1 MKHSGTR
8 LILESALK
16 QGIGSGIAASFGR
29 IGSTEK
35 TRHYLGTHSRFRGA
49 LPVGEES
56 FFDLASLTKILAT
69 TLLCMKKVETGAL
82 AIDSRLEGLLTH
94 RSGLPAWRPFFES
107 MRVKF
112 GDRLGLIPREERI
125 EHFNSLLDSVGVE
138 ESLRGRVVYSDLG
151 FLHLERLLGG
161 HFERDLMAL
170 YSRIPGLRL
179 HYREAIGVAF
189 PDQSR
194 YVMTEICPWRGR
206 LQGEVHDDNTW
217 SRGGKA
223 GHAGLFGRLKD
234 LELWIDSLLGGD
246 FVSLRTLR
254 EFSRVVT
261 DSSGNR
267 RALGFDV
274 SALDGSGSTGFA
286 FSPATIG
293 HLGFTGT
300 SLWMDLDQG
309 VYAILLTNRVH
320 PVRTDDRI
328 RQLRREFH
336 EAARMEWKD

>member
-1 MKHSGTR
+1 
-8 LILESALK
+8 
-16 QGIGSGIAASFGR
+16 
-29 IGSTEK
+29 
-35 TRHYLGTHSRFRGA
+35 
-49 LPVGEES
+49 
-56 FFDLASLTKILAT
+56 
-69 TLLCMKKVETGAL
+69 MKKVETGAL
-82 AIDSRLEGLLTH
+82 GIDSKVEELLTH

-107 MRVKF
+107 MRAKF
-112 GDRLGLIPREERI
+112 GGRMGLIPREKRI
-125 EHFNSLLDSVGVE
+125 EYFNSLLDSVPAE

-151 FLHLERLLGG
+151 FLHLERILGNN
-161 HFERDLMAL
+161 FERDLMEL
-170 YSRIPGLRL
+170 YSFIPELRL
-179 HYREAIGVAF
+179 HYRDAIGVTA
-189 PDQSR
+189 PDQGG
-194 YVMTEICPWRGR
+194 YVMTEICPWRGG
-206 LQGEVHDDNTW
+206 LQGEVHDDNAW
-217 SRGGKA
+217 SRGGMA

-267 RALGFDV
+267 RAFGFDV

-309 VYAILLTNRVH
+309 MYAILLTNRVH

-336 EAARMEWKD
+336 EAVRMEWKD